1 MAHAAAL
8 FTPEL
13 WGADG
18 QCLYSKGAKNHP
30 CFVVGDH
37 VKRDL
42 QNLKQ
47 LPELFY
53 SEKGEIRGYLI
64 RFLITAGIN
73 CHKITCVGIPEQY
86 ELEISEI
93 CIA

>member
-1 MAHAAAL
+1 ML
-8 FTPEL
+8 LVFSP
-13 WGADG
+13 
-18 QCLYSKGAKNHP
+18 LYSKGDKNHP
-30 CFVVGDH
+30 WFAAGDH

-42 QNLKQ
+42 ENPNQP
-47 LPELFY
+47 PEPFD
-53 SEKGEIRGYLI
+53 SEKGKIRGYLI
-64 RFLITAGIN
+64 RFLITTGIN